1 MSETLKKVEELTEHV
16 KDYITTKVEITKL
29 RFAEK
34 TSLTIGN
41 IIAAVVVAVL
51 FLFVLLFGSIAGA
64 WALSDWIGKNYAGFL
79 IVTGIY
85 LLVAIIVWFARN
97 RLIRFPVMN
106 AIIKMLHK
114 KDDDEKDGNAP
125 VDGVEENN

>member
-1 MSETLKKVEELTEHV
+1 MSETLKKVEELTDHV

-79 IVTGIY
+79 IVTGFY

-114 KDDDEKDGNAP
+114 KDDDEKDDNEEKN
-125 VDGVEENN
+125 DGEENN

>member
-1 MSETLKKVEELTEHV
+1 MSETFEKVEGLTEHV
-16 KDYITTKVEITKL
+16 KEYITTRVELAKL

-41 IIAAVVVAVL
+41 IVAAIIVAVL
-51 FLFVLLFGSIAGA
+51 VLFMILFGSIAGA

-79 IVTGIY
+79 IVSGFY
-85 LLVAIIVWFARN
+85 LFVAIIVWFARHK
-97 RLIRFPVMN
+97 LIRYPVMN

-114 KDDDEKDGNAP
+114 KEDD
-125 VDGVEENN
+125 

>member
-1 MSETLKKVEELTEHV
+1 MSETLKKVEELTDHV

-29 RFAEK
+29 RLAEK

-51 FLFVLLFGSIAGA
+51 FLFVILFGSIAGA
-64 WALSDWIGKNYAGFL
+64 WALSDWIGKNYVGFL
-79 IVTGIY
+79 IVAGFY
-85 LLVAIIVWFARN
+85 LLVAIIVWFTRN

-114 KDDDEKDGNAP
+114 KDDDEQQKDQS
-125 VDGVEENN
+125 DEETEIN

>member
-1 MSETLKKVEELTEHV
+1 MSETFKKVEGLTDHV
-16 KDYITTKVEITKL
+16 KEYITTRVELAKL

-41 IIAAVVVAVL
+41 LIASIVVAVL

-64 WALSDWIGKNYAGFL
+64 WALSDWLGKNYAGFL
-79 IVTGIY
+79 IVAGLY
-85 LLVAIIVWFARN
+85 LLVAIIVWFARHS
-97 RLIRFPVMN
+97 LIRFPVMN

-114 KDDDEKDGNAP
+114 KEED
-125 VDGVEENN
+125 EENKEEEQ